1 LPSNGSSGT
10 TATHIHTFN
19 DMLLCMRTT
28 IDLPDELMRTVKQK
42 AVEDNTTLREIFDRA
57 LRQYLAGP
65 QPQKPFKL
73 RLKPHPRGKML
84 IPESVL
90 ESRDKL
96 HDFLDGIG

>member
-1 LPSNGSSGT
+1 
-10 TATHIHTFN
+10 
-19 DMLLCMRTT
+19 MLLCMRTT
-28 IDLPDELMRTVKQK
+28 IDLPDELMRTAKQK
-42 AVEDNTTLREIFDRA
+42 AVEDNTTLREIFERA

-73 RLKPHPRGKML
+73 RLKPLPPSKML

-96 HDFLDGIG
+96 LDFLDGIG